1 MGLTFDVDNVK
12 RYLIYEALG
21 QTLVSELH
29 SKDDRDIYVV
39 LYNTQGTED
48 ININENVLRS
58 FKPENFETDCL
69 SVGKGGDA
77 DLNNNNNGGDVEK
90 DPKIVLLERKIEALI
105 CENRNIAAVADEK
118 DEKFRQME
126 QRFKKLEEEEKAK
139 AKVHQDLTTSLMNVQ
154 DDIEKKLAN
163 NDLTI
168 KAKLEEIL
176 QKDQKIASL
185 EKQVED

>member
-1 MGLTFDVDNVK
+1 MG
-12 RYLIYEALG
+12 IYEALG

-29 SKDDRDIYVV
+29 SKDDQDIYVV

-77 DLNNNNNGGDVEK
+77 DLNNNINGGNVEK
-90 DPKIVLLERKIEALI
+90 VSNDSFAAKEIEALLANAKDQEQQILQKDQKIVLLERKIEALI

-118 DEKFRQME
+118 DEK
-126 QRFKKLEEEEKAK
+126 AK
-139 AKVHQDLTTSLMNVQ
+139 AKHTSCKEEFNRPSMPG
-154 DDIEKKLAN
+154 N
-163 NDLTI
+163 NQENSFGSYNDSETSNCQR
-168 KAKLEEIL
+168 KLEQEFN
-176 QKDQKIASL
+176 KKFT
-185 EKQVED
+185 KKR